1 MNTSKLGK
9 AAGLLTALLLS
20 TAGLTVI
27 SAAPASADTPASVSV
42 RLTSPVFTDVNSV
55 NRQSDADFFMAN
67 YGYGAGLS
75 YHLQY
80 ALTGAAFE
88 LTYHVADATDET
100 KAVAGATVKLAVNK
114 AWSGSNAAM
123 KSGDTVIGA
132 TNGGS
137 DSAVLEAVTDAD
149 GNATF
154 SLENTDTSSEEPNP
168 ATLSTEVSNSA
179 PKLYSQM
186 MATVNGQAA
195 DAADL
200 IEFHFVNNLPT
211 TSVSMRLQGID
222 STNSYDGT
230 HYATEQDWA
239 QYYNAGMKWL
249 KVQDAL
255 QSDRTLRY
263 LVVDQDGRKLVN
275 QEVQLRVAKDYSGSN
290 AHIVVSDG
298 VSFLEATSQQVTI
311 SSHTN
316 LDGVV
321 TFTVGGL
328 GGQEPGQAFGP
339 TCEAP
344 DTRYTQIA
352 PLYIGSVVE
361 MDQAYD
367 ILNINFVAGTPIS
380 CDTSISA
387 MTVNGTGVSTVG
399 TPKFHVPFGTTS
411 VEVVATTTDA
421 HASVAVD
428 GNTGLVLGDNEV
440 NVNVTAEDG
449 KTVRTYTLGVVVDAA
464 PVSVKVAI
472 SAAMGKV
479 NVKVT
484 NAKGKTVRVYIKGM
498 KAVTKKVTSDSQSFS
513 FMAKKGKK
521 TVSVSV
527 AGKNYMKSVTVK

>member
-1 MNTSKLGK
+1 MITSKLGK
-9 AAGLLTALLLS
+9 AAGLLTALILS

-27 SAAPASADTPASVSV
+27 SAAPASADVPSVVKV
-42 RLTSPVFTDVNSV
+42 RLTSPVFTADNSV
-55 NRQSDADFFMAN
+55 DKQTDADFFMAN
-67 YGYGAGLS
+67 YGYAAGLT
-75 YHLQY
+75 YHQQY
-80 ALTGAAFE
+80 ALTGASFD
-88 LTYHVADATDET
+88 LSYKVTDSADAP
-100 KAVAGATVKLAVNK
+100 VAGATVNLAVNK

-123 KSGDTVIGA
+123 SSDDTQIGA
-132 TNGGS
+132 TQGGS
-137 DSAVLEAVTDAD
+137 DAAVLQAVSDAD
-149 GNATF
+149 GNVTF
-154 SLENTDTSSEEPNP
+154 NLKNNDTDSAEPNP
-168 ATLSTEVSNSA
+168 ATLTSPVSDGS

-186 MATVNGQAA
+186 LATVNGQGA

-255 QSDRTLRY
+255 AQDRTLSY

-290 AHIVVSDG
+290 AHVVVSDG
-298 VSFLEATSQQVTI
+298 VSFLEATGQQVSI

-328 GGQEPGQAFGP
+328 GGQDPGVAYGP

-352 PLYIGSVVE
+352 PLFIGSVVE

-367 ILNINFVAGTPIS
+367 ILNINYVAGTPIS
-380 CDTSISA
+380 CDPSISA
-387 MTVNGTGVSTVG
+387 MTVNGTAVSTVG
-399 TPKFHVPFGTTS
+399 TPKFHVPFGTTT
-411 VEVVATTTDA
+411 VDVAATTTDA
-421 HASVAVD
+421 HASVVVD

-472 SAAMGKV
+472 SSSMGKV
-479 NVKVT
+479 SVKLT
-484 NAKGKTVRVYIKGM
+484 NAKGKMVRVYISGGKSM
-498 KAVTKKVTSDSQSFS
+498 TKKVTSNSQTLS
-513 FMAKKGKK
+513 FMAKKGKR

-527 AGKNYMKSVTVK
+527 AGMNFTKMVTVK